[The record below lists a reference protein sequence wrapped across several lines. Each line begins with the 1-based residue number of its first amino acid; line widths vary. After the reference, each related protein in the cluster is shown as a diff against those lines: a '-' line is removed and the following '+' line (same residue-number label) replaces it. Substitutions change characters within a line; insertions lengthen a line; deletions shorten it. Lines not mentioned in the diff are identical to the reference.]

1 MIYDYQYFD
10 ETMDSYI
17 INYFFSN
24 KSCVNNYPNI
34 NPDFDRV
41 HFYDYFICHRSK
53 LIFSGSISLEFLL
66 NNLLTIDFIFIL
78 KYPLMSNK

>member
-41 HFYDYFICHRSK
+41 HFYDYFICSLK
-53 LIFSGSISLEFLL
+53 QINIFRL
-66 NNLLTIDFIFIL
+66 NFFGIFVE
-78 KYPLMSNK
+78 